1 MARGVNKVILVGHL
15 GQDPDTRYTA
25 SGAAVVNLNL
35 ATTESWRN
43 KQTGEREERT
53 EWHRV
58 VLFGKLAEIA
68 GEYLRKGSQVYI
80 EGKLQTRKWQD
91 NNGNDRYTTE
101 IVANDMHMLGGGS
114 GARPAQA
121 AGQQPAQN
129 PPPAAQEPA
138 PGMMNSATDDFDD
151 DIPF

>member
-1 MARGVNKVILVGHL
+1 MRGVNKVILVGNL

-25 SGAAVVNLNL
+25 SGAAVVNLSL
-35 ATTESWRN
+35 ATTENWRN
-43 KQTGEREERT
+43 KQSGDTEERT

-58 VLFGKLAEIA
+58 VMFGRLAEIA
-68 GEYLRKGSQVYI
+68 GEYLHKGSQVYI

-101 IVANDMHMLGGGS
+101 IVANEMQMLGSRRGDEQAGTTMPEPGQ
-114 GARPAQA
+114 GA
-121 AGQQPAQN
+121 
-129 PPPAAQEPA
+129 
-138 PGMMNSATDDFDD
+138 SDD